1 MLRSLSLIEWPDID
15 NRGTRMAKPRK
26 TAKATPE
33 PAKTLRMMPL
43 ASHQPSGQAAR
54 TVTQSNDLI
63 EAAYSLTL
71 NEKRLLLLAAAQLD
85 PNKPPRRNLSIPVT
99 AADFAETF
107 GITSRGHAYEA
118 LEDAALRLYDRSIK
132 SIERT
137 SKGTPVEERRWLTGR
152 AVYDNGTVL
161 LEFNEGVL
169 GYMTQLSQ
177 HFTSYQLQQVSQLS
191 SFYAI
196 RIYELAAGAAQSG
209 ARYLPLET
217 LRSVLDMGEKYPNV
231 KDLRCKVIDPAV
243 EEISATSDL
252 AIEAEPVREG
262 RKVVGFKFTVE
273 RQQPPGVPA
282 AAMLAAL

>member
-1 MLRSLSLIEWPDID
+1 
-15 NRGTRMAKPRK
+15 MAKPRK

-33 PAKTLRMMPL
+33 PAKTLRMVPL
-43 ASHQPSGQAAR
+43 ASHQPSGQVAR

-273 RQQPPGVPA
+273 RQQPPAVPA
-282 AAMLAAL
+282 AAMVAAL